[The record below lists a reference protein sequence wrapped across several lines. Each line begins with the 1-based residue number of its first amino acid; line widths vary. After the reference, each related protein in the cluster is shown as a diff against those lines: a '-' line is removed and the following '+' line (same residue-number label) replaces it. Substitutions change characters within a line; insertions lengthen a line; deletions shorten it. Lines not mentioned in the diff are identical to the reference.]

1 MMNLLCLMDHNL
13 FHLSDIQDYF
23 ECIIKK
29 HETIANNPS
38 LEIYVIRVKKGLV
51 LK

>member
-13 FHLSDIQDYF
+13 LHLSDIKDYF
-23 ECIIKK
+23 ECIIET
-29 HETIANNPS
+29 HETKTSNPP
-38 LEIYVIRVKKGLV
+38 LKIYVIRVKKGLV